1 MFTKNSLWN
10 IAGGVVPALSAV
22 VAIPI
27 LISILGYELFSIN
40 SLIISLT
47 IFFFVY
53 DFGVG
58 RATTFFIAKLDHAN
72 KESEAE
78 LIGTSLFFALIL
90 GIFTTLT
97 IYFFV
102 PYMVE
107 NWIKIRPDVAGLSI
121 QAFQITAFG
130 IVPSVISNT
139 FKGVLEG
146 KSEFR
151 RSNICKM
158 FSGASIFLAP
168 LLIVLIGSKSLT
180 NISFVIVLSR
190 YLALLIYL
198 YYVMQI
204 FSLSTVRLKLNALQM
219 LFKYGVWAAMSGFIS
234 TMFVYGDRFIVARYL
249 TPESLSIYIASQDI
263 LIRYLLIPWSMAI
276 VLMPV
281 FSSGNLSTIESSRL
295 YQKRQ
300 ESMCKLSLGVCMFII
315 IIALVTTRF
324 LEGLGIPLFARDIV
338 IIQAI
343 GVFFC
348 SISQLPLIY
357 LYAHG
362 MPRLVTMIYIIEAL
376 IYIVVAPQIFSHYA
390 ITGACLVWSGRLV
403 LEYLLLDL
411 FAKRLMN

>member
-338 IIQAI
+338 IIQAV

-362 MPRLVTMIYIIEAL
+362 KPGLVTMIYSIEAL
-376 IYIVVAPQIFSHYA
+376 IYIVVAPNIFSHYG
-390 ITGACLVWSGRLV
+390 ISGACLVWSVRLV
-403 LEYLLLDL
+403 LEYLLLNL